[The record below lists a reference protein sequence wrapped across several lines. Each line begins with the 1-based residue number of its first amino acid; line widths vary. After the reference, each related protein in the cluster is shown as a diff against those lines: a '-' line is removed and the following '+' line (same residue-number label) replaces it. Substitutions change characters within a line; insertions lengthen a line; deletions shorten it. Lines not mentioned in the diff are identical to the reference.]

1 MRHPPPVLDAC
12 CGSRMFWFDKQ
23 DPRAVFV
30 DARRERHTL
39 ADVSSKGGSR
49 ELIIEPDIQ
58 CNFTTLPFL
67 DDTFSLVVFDPPH
80 FERNGQNGWI
90 GLKYGTLGTGWQGII
105 KSGFSECFRVLKP
118 GGTLIFKWCADEIPV
133 STILTLTPQTPLFG
147 HKSGKQQKTHWIAFL
162 KPTPMRELTQAETA
176 EIIRKAEE
184 KRSQTNNFPKNNLT
198 DGHHDDTTVSPAQQ
212 GTTEKPRTHMNP
224 KLNALFLALASVAV
238 LAADFFKSAA
248 GEAPAT
254 PPAPDEKPKKPKAAK
269 DAPAA
274 APTPA
279 TTPCDLDVGEDDDCI
294 TLGGEAEP
302 VNYVELRAKIKANVV
317 KNKDS
322 ADWRKGTYFPAL
334 AAAGIAKG
342 VDFASIPDEA
352 LPAFAKG
359 LGI

>member
-1 MRHPPPVLDAC
+1 
-12 CGSRMFWFDKQ
+12 
-23 DPRAVFV
+23 
-30 DARRERHTL
+30 
-39 ADVSSKGGSR
+39 
-49 ELIIEPDIQ
+49 
-58 CNFTTLPFL
+58 
-67 DDTFSLVVFDPPH
+67 
-80 FERNGQNGWI
+80 
-90 GLKYGTLGTGWQGII
+90 
-105 KSGFSECFRVLKP
+105 
-118 GGTLIFKWCADEIPV
+118 
-133 STILTLTPQTPLFG
+133 
-147 HKSGKQQKTHWIAFL
+147 
-162 KPTPMRELTQAETA
+162 MRELTQAETA

-212 GTTEKPRTHMNP
+212 GTTENQRTYMNP
-224 KLNALFLALASVAV
+224 KLNALFLALASLAV
-238 LAADFFKSAA
+238 IAADFFKSAA
-248 GEAPAT
+248 GEAPTT
-254 PPAPDEKPKKPKAAK
+254 PPAPDEKPKKAKAEKAAP
-269 DAPAA
+269 APAAA

-279 TTPCDLDVGEDDDCI
+279 TTPCDLDVDDDDDDGI

>member
-1 MRHPPPVLDAC
+1 MGTNGKKHHEV
-12 CGSRMFWFDKQ
+12 
-23 DPRAVFV
+23 
-30 DARRERHTL
+30 
-39 ADVSSKGGSR
+39 
-49 ELIIEPDIQ
+49 
-58 CNFTTLPFL
+58 FTT
-67 DDTFSLVVFDPPH
+67 
-80 FERNGQNGWI
+80 
-90 GLKYGTLGTGWQGII
+90 
-105 KSGFSECFRVLKP
+105 
-118 GGTLIFKWCADEIPV
+118 
-133 STILTLTPQTPLFG
+133 
-147 HKSGKQQKTHWIAFL
+147 
-162 KPTPMRELTQAETA
+162 MRELTPAETA

-212 GTTEKPRTHMNP
+212 GTTENPRTNMNP
-224 KLNALFLALASVAV
+224 KLNALFLALASLAV
-238 LAADFFKSAA
+238 IAADFFKSAA
-248 GEAPAT
+248 GETPAT
-254 PPAPDEKPKKPKAAK
+254 PPAPDDKPKKPKAAK
-269 DAPAA
+269 DAPALAPAPAA
-274 APTPA
+274 APAPA
-279 TTPCDLDVGEDDDCI
+279 TTPCDLDVGEDDNDDGI